1 MVKTAAEKI
10 AEMQEKI
17 AQYENQ
23 VKKIKQ
29 QQKEADRK
37 SRTKRLI
44 ERGAILESLVP
55 GADALANSQIKAF
68 LEKTVQSDYAR
79 RALVNL
85 SEQDGEKPAET
96 QSNSPLPN
104 NPTPADKPAG
114 AARNGGTDGGANSQG
129 TKQGRTYTF

>member
-1 MVKTAAEKI
+1 MAKTAAEKI
-10 AEMQEKI
+10 AEAQEKI

-37 SRTKRLI
+37 ARTKRLI
-44 ERGAILESLVP
+44 ERGAILESLVI
-55 GADALANSQIKAF
+55 GADALTNDQIKAF

-79 RALVNL
+79 RALANL
-85 SEQDGEKPAET
+85 TAQDGKNTADTPAQT
-96 QSNSPLPN
+96 TTPN

-114 AARNGGTDGGANSQG
+114 AARNSGTGGGANPQNEARQG
-129 TKQGRTYTF
+129 G